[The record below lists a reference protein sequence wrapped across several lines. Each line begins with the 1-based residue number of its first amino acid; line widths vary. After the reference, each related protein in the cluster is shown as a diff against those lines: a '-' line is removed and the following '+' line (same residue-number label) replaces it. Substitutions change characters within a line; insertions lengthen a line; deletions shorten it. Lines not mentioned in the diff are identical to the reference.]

1 MEMAWLMENRNR
13 WKTSAGPFKKTLTFD
28 VTKMVNGF
36 KVPLKISSGVS
47 EPRSAVLQPRR
58 LQQRH
63 LCPLHL
69 LMWMSG
75 NKHLMWTWYAVF
87 ATNVN
92 PRLYLRFAANVNCW
106 HHILATGL
114 NIQTLLLESGKNMK
128 ASWRDKTW
136 NKSTVPKPINKMWEK
151 QNKIYNEKD
160 RMKKKT
166 LQVILASC
174 WLRCWWQSDVNK
186 HTTGNMEVGKNDRGC
201 AHRSTFPMEVKDKEE
216 WCEWWPDYDIDLAR
230 NNPRC
235 VCVCSAWAHS
245 STKAAWTLW
254 SLHIPAHRDLTKISD
269 ASSMNEASYFEF
281 HEH

>member
-1 MEMAWLMENRNR
+1 
-13 WKTSAGPFKKTLTFD
+13 
-28 VTKMVNGF
+28 
-36 KVPLKISSGVS
+36 
-47 EPRSAVLQPRR
+47 
-58 LQQRH
+58 
-63 LCPLHL
+63 
-69 LMWMSG
+69 
-75 NKHLMWTWYAVF
+75 
-87 ATNVN
+87 
-92 PRLYLRFAANVNCW
+92 
-106 HHILATGL
+106 
-114 NIQTLLLESGKNMK
+114 MK

-166 LQVILASC
+166 LRVILASC

-281 HEH
+281 YEHQRLHYCIVMARICVFGREKYVLMGNILLSLCYFGLQLRLSVLSIDL